1 MNEKLRNKKG
11 ITLIALVIT
20 IIVLLILAAIT
31 IATLTGKNGILANAQ
46 RAKEENSHAQVKE
59 QIQIAVIEYNIQKK
73 KSQKSTYSSSIDY
86 LGKNGYL
93 TGYDEKN
100 VLDSYVIPKDKLN
113 GASLGK
119 GTDKTTGNVYVIE
132 KENLVTGSTEKIA
145 SLETINTLEVAEEST
160 ELYSWVLRYYKTETV
175 SRTLLDLST
184 ITQTSK
190 NPDDSTFSTDAT
202 PIYAKLYSNDIGKT
216 LEFSNNPDY
225 VDTADGFTLENEYG
239 NISSTNYYYN
249 HNDANENFVLPPW
262 VQVDLNGKNIER
274 LDIKK
279 IKIVDEITPK
289 STVAWFANL
298 EFLETIENIENLN
311 LSEATNTS
319 YMFNNCTSLTQLDL
333 SHSNASN
340 ATDMSYMFNNCYQL
354 ASLNFGNNFD
364 TSKVKNMSYMF
375 SECSSLMQ
383 LDLRS
388 FDTSNVTDMSYMF
401 NNCTSLTQLDLSHS
415 NASNATDMSY
425 MFNNCDQ
432 LASLNFGNNFDTSK
446 VKNMSYMFSECSS
459 LIQLDLRSFNT
470 SNVTDMSHMFSWCSD
485 LTQLDLSSFDTSEV
499 KDMWSMF
506 VGCSNL
512 SQLDLSSFDTSKV
525 KHMQSMFEGCSSLE
539 IIYVSSNWRQYSTA
553 EALPFHHNRGYWY
566 YVHDNNIDD
575 TIDEYYY
582 DYMFDGCGINTLTK
596 K

>member
-190 NPDDSTFSTDAT
+190 NPDDSTF
-202 PIYAKLYSNDIGKT
+202 
-216 LEFSNNPDY
+216 
-225 VDTADGFTLENEYG
+225 
-239 NISSTNYYYN
+239 
-249 HNDANENFVLPPW
+249 
-262 VQVDLNGKNIER
+262 
-274 LDIKK
+274 
-279 IKIVDEITPK
+279 
-289 STVAWFANL
+289 
-298 EFLETIENIENLN
+298 
-311 LSEATNTS
+311 
-319 YMFNNCTSLTQLDL
+319 
-333 SHSNASN
+333 
-340 ATDMSYMFNNCYQL
+340 
-354 ASLNFGNNFD
+354 
-364 TSKVKNMSYMF
+364 
-375 SECSSLMQ
+375 
-383 LDLRS
+383 
-388 FDTSNVTDMSYMF
+388 
-401 NNCTSLTQLDLSHS
+401 
-415 NASNATDMSY
+415 
-425 MFNNCDQ
+425 
-432 LASLNFGNNFDTSK
+432 
-446 VKNMSYMFSECSS
+446 
-459 LIQLDLRSFNT
+459 
-470 SNVTDMSHMFSWCSD
+470 
-485 LTQLDLSSFDTSEV
+485 
-499 KDMWSMF
+499 
-506 VGCSNL
+506 
-512 SQLDLSSFDTSKV
+512 
-525 KHMQSMFEGCSSLE
+525 
-539 IIYVSSNWRQYSTA
+539 
-553 EALPFHHNRGYWY
+553 
-566 YVHDNNIDD
+566 
-575 TIDEYYY
+575 
-582 DYMFDGCGINTLTK
+582 
-596 K
+596 